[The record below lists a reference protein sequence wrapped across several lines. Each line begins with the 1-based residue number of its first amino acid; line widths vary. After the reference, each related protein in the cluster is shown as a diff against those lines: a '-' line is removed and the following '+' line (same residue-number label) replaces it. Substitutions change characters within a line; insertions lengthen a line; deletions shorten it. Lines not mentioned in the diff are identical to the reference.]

1 MQIFFWAKCQAL
13 MLCWIYFSI
22 SWDPE
27 INSGWQW
34 WMNKAP
40 TLRQERKEHRDTRGP
55 DKLMRSSW
63 LQLARR
69 TLVRSS
75 CLYNKK
81 APRTK
86 CSTWNLVELRR
97 LEERKIFSEDFSDD
111 RRRFVSLEAS
121 DSVGEK
127 RYKSSDRSELVFE
140 KKHLRARGGKK
151 ILRWRIF

>member
-27 INSGWQW
+27 INSGWKW
-34 WMNKAP
+34 WMNEAQ
-40 TLRQERKEHRDTRGP
+40 TLRPTHKAHRGP
-55 DKLMRSSW
+55 RGTETKPMRSSW

-69 TLVRSS
+69 TRSI
-75 CLYNKK
+75 LRKGAEKNGG
-81 APRTK
+81 
-86 CSTWNLVELRR
+86 LRR